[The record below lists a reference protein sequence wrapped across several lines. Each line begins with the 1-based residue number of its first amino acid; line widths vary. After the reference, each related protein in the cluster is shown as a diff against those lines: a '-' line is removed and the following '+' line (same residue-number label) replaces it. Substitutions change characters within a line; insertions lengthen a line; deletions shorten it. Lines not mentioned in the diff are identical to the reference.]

1 MSSKNPVRRAPRFV
15 AEVDEG
21 GLGAVDAVRVGDRKS
36 NLWLDAWR
44 DLRGRWMFWVS
55 ALIIAF
61 IVFVAL
67 FPGVFTQVPP
77 NDGCILSVQ
86 NQEQADRLGV
96 PIGTRIS
103 NHGPLAGHPLGF
115 TLQGCDVFSRIVHG
129 TGTSLSVGIIVTV
142 LVAIMGIVLGAF
154 AGYFGGWLD
163 SLLMRIGD
171 IFFAIPYILAAVV
184 IMSLFLHDR
193 SIWII
198 SLAIGFFAWPSTARI
213 LRSEVLRVKNL
224 DFVMASEA
232 IGLSKFRT
240 MFTHVM
246 PNSLAPVIIIST
258 VGLAGA
264 ITAEATLSFLGVG
277 LPNNIFMSWGNDISA
292 AQTSLRTAPQTL
304 IYPSIALSVTVLAFI
319 MLGETVRDALDPK
332 ARATR

>member
-1 MSSKNPVRRAPRFV
+1 MSSKNPVRTAPRYV
-15 AEVDEG
+15 ADVDEG
-21 GLGAVDAVRVGDRKS
+21 GLGAVDAVRVSDRKS

-44 DLRGRWMFWVS
+44 DLRGRWMFWLS
-55 ALIIAF
+55 AVIIAF

-67 FPGVFTQVPP
+67 FPGVFTPVPP

-86 NQEQADRLGV
+86 NQAQADALGV

-103 NHGPLAGHPLGF
+103 NHGPLPGHPLGF
-115 TLQGCDVFSRIVHG
+115 TLQGCDVFSRILHG
-129 TGTSLSVGIIVTV
+129 TSTSLSVGIIVTV
-142 LVAIMGIVLGAF
+142 LVAIMGIVIGAF

-163 SLLMRIGD
+163 SFLMRLGD

-184 IMSLFLHDR
+184 IMSLFLHER

-198 SLAIGFFAWPSTARI
+198 SLAIGFFSWPSTARI
-213 LRSEVLRVKNL
+213 LRSEVLRVKQL
-224 DFVMASEA
+224 DYVMASEA
-232 IGLSKFRT
+232 IGLSRVRT

-246 PNSLAPVIIIST
+246 PNSIAPVIIIST

-277 LPNNIFMSWGNDISA
+277 LPNNIYMSWGNDISA

-304 IYPSIALSVTVLAFI
+304 IYPSIALSITVLAFI

-332 ARATR
+332 ARAAR

>member
-1 MSSKNPVRRAPRFV
+1 MSSKNPVRTAPHYV

-21 GLGAVDAVRVGDRKS
+21 GLGAVDAVRVSDRKS

-55 ALIIAF
+55 AVFILF

-67 FPGVFTQVPP
+67 FPTVFTQVPP
-77 NDGCILSVQ
+77 NDGCMLSVKTP
-86 NQEQADRLGV
+86 EAAEALGV
-96 PIGTRIS
+96 PMGTRIS
-103 NHGPLAGHPLGF
+103 DHGPLPGHPLGF
-115 TLQGCDVFSRIVHG
+115 TKQGCDVFSRIVHG

-142 LVAIMGIVLGAF
+142 LVAIMGIVIGAF

-163 SLLMRIGD
+163 SVLMRVGD

-184 IMSLFLHDR
+184 IMSLFLHER
-193 SIWII
+193 NILII
-198 SLAIGFFAWPSTARI
+198 SLAIGFFSWPSTARI

-224 DFVMASEA
+224 DYVTASEA

-292 AQTSLRTAPQTL
+292 AQTSLRTAPFTL
-304 IYPSIALSVTVLAFI
+304 IYPSIALSLTVLAFI
-319 MLGETVRDALDPK
+319 MLGETVRDALDPR